1 MLSIGL
7 RWMMNWY
14 LNIVYLGLIIV
25 INSLFLLYGGM
36 NVLNIDFIVDFVVF
50 DCYRV
55 YVVKKGN
62 GWV

>member
-1 MLSIGL
+1 
-7 RWMMNWY
+7 MNWY